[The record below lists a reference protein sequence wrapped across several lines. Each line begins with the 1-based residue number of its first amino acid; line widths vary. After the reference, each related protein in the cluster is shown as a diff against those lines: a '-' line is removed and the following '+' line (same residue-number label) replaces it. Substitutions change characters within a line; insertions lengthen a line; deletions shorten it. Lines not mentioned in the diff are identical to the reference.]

1 MSWPLLKLAKL
12 KIRRVEESKVVARD
26 GGNIAGNALREL
38 EERTGRKVV
47 ISKNSK
53 NPRLLDENL
62 K

>member
-1 MSWPLLKLAKL
+1 MRICLLTCWVSWPLLKLAKL

-38 EERTGRKVV
+38 EERT
-47 ISKNSK
+47 
-53 NPRLLDENL
+53 DE